1 MRSRAEITVELVKVR
16 AILAKLRSDD
26 HGDEDSTDMMYG
38 AQQAL
43 AWLVEKAMSP
53 SDLHDVISDLAEG
66 LEQGGL

>member
-26 HGDEDSTDMMYG
+26 GEDSTDMMYG

-53 SDLHDVISDLAEG
+53 SDLHDVISDLAEE
-66 LEQGGL
+66 LEQDE